1 MDKHFIEAPC
11 DLLVFN
17 SEDIIVERVRKVAE
31 SESYAILGFENEGFA
46 YAINSLACCV
56 MSGCFFNNA
65 KLQTLPKLSFEQ
77 KRALMTA
84 PKILE
89 TAKVLAKYCN
99 VAEDTIRYPI
109 LVWNG

>member
-56 MSGCFFNNA
+56 MGGCFFNNA
-65 KLQTLPKLSFEQ
+65 KLQTLPKLSFKQ
-77 KRALMTA
+77 KKALMTA
-84 PKILE
+84 PKVLE